1 MIYNKYAKAIKTYI
15 IDNNITPLNLKC
27 ALLSVFE
34 NAKGRQRRKLKNPLV
49 EPKVVAEMR

>member
-1 MIYNKYAKAIKTYI
+1 MIYNKYVKAIKMYI